1 MDMNRLGVAAMALCG
16 AMALGAYAADP
27 AARQATPAEGSIG
40 NGSGTVAN
48 GANALGAPAAD
59 AGGTTIGSG
68 ADTTGTTGLGV
79 DEGTVMRPL
88 AAQGR
93 NGLAPK
99 QATRATPRRKQL
111 YGLNPKADDASVTR
125 GSTR

>member
-1 MDMNRLGVAAMALCG
+1 MNANRLKAAMLALSSAMAL
-16 AMALGAYAADP
+16 AAYAADP
-27 AARQATPAEGSIG
+27 PARQPTPAEESIG

-48 GANALGAPAAD
+48 GADTLGAPAAD

-68 ADTTGTTGLGV
+68 ADTTGAPGLGV
-79 DEGTVMRPL
+79 DAGTVMRPL
-88 AAQGR
+88 SAKGR

-99 QATRATPRRKQL
+99 PAPREAPRRKQL
-111 YGLNPKADDASVTR
+111 YGLNPNADDTAVTR